1 MASTGLDFAKL
12 TPDNGAVRD
21 LRELIFLSVM
31 DVDQLGALFN
41 FLPNQEHG
49 KKVGM
54 IGEFGMLGKASTG
67 CLPSFNQSVLAA
79 SEKTWD
85 IAEWQIS
92 EQICYTDL
100 RGTLAKVAMRTKT
113 QVADL
118 TGTQYI
124 DEILEPRLSLAIR
137 KMLMRFAWFGDKAA
151 DTVTNGG
158 VLLDTVDKGY
168 FTLIYGFWK
177 RLFPLTKETPAR
189 KTTIDANSETS
200 FDAQV
205 SALYTAGV
213 PTGIID
219 SLIREAPMVLR
230 QTPGQVIYIT
240 QSLRD
245 ALDWDIIN
253 NNKGS
258 ELQWTAIFDGIA
270 KTTYK
275 GVELLAIPFW
285 DEIIR
290 STETV
295 TGGKAWN
302 KPHRALYTVKE
313 NLLVGSESE
322 NEIAELDIW
331 FEKKDQVNYIL
342 AKDTIGTLIGQDDL
356 LQVAF

>member
-168 FTLIYGFWK
+168 FTLIDGFWK
-177 RLFPLTKETPAR
+177 RLFTLT
-189 KTTIDANSETS
+189 
-200 FDAQV
+200 
-205 SALYTAGV
+205 
-213 PTGIID
+213 
-219 SLIREAPMVLR
+219 
-230 QTPGQVIYIT
+230 
-240 QSLRD
+240 
-245 ALDWDIIN
+245 
-253 NNKGS
+253 
-258 ELQWTAIFDGIA
+258 
-270 KTTYK
+270 
-275 GVELLAIPFW
+275 
-285 DEIIR
+285 
-290 STETV
+290 TETLRV
-295 TGGKAWN
+295 RRQSMPTRKHRLMLRYQRCTLPACL
-302 KPHRALYTVKE
+302 RALST
-313 NLLVGSESE
+313 
-322 NEIAELDIW
+322 A
-331 FEKKDQVNYIL
+331 
-342 AKDTIGTLIGQDDL
+342 
-356 LQVAF
+356 